1 LKVKDI
7 NDLRKKC
14 RETEVDYLVVKK
26 TLLKKTLSASG
37 LDGQLVDNFQ
47 GGIAAAFGT
56 DEVTPAKT
64 LNDFSKDH
72 PALVCLGGFLEK
84 KYFNQEQV
92 LALAKLP
99 SKQELLAQMV
109 GSIKAPIAGFVNVL
123 SGNLRGLVRV
133 LEAIRGSK

>member
-1 LKVKDI
+1 MRLRQLK
-7 NDLRKKC
+7 
-14 RETEVDYLVVKK
+14 
-26 TLLKKTLSASG
+26 
-37 LDGQLVDNFQ
+37 
-47 GGIAAAFGT
+47 
-56 DEVTPAKT
+56 
-64 LNDFSKDH
+64 H
-72 PALVCLGGFLEK
+72 
-84 KYFNQEQV
+84 FNQEQV